1 MFMTSFRRHKALFMV
16 LAICLGMFAWQVPF
30 AGAKAQAQK
39 TATPPPQREEIPP
52 DSNYMYLKDS
62 AAIDQIKAK
71 ETDPQKRADALV
83 AWVSGHPRATR
94 AIAYA
99 AAYYD
104 EVVRGVLKAGD
115 PQKALTMIQTFQ
127 TAAPSNTTLLPLQMS
142 AYYQA
147 KNWAK
152 AAEIGEKLYAATPS
166 AGLANDLS
174 GIYMQAGNS
183 ERYLFYAGKVLA
195 DVGMEK
201 GYAIALQIANVHVQ
215 KKEMAQA
222 LPLLAQL
229 MTVYGDKV
237 PPGIQEAN
245 WNQTRAFAFG
255 MMAGDSYTKKD
266 WPKAIELYEKVT
278 KFAPKSEDAWYFIG
292 MAKWQGKDQKGAIE
306 PLAKAYVIGG
316 KLYSQKAKDNLDQ
329 LWKAEHSGSMDGLDA
344 VIAKAKADLGIG

>member
-1 MFMTSFRRHKALFMV
+1 MTSFRRHKALFMV
-16 LAICLGMFAWQVPF
+16 LAICLGMFAWQVQF
-30 AGAKAQAQK
+30 AGAKSQAQK
-39 TATPPPQREEIPP
+39 TVTPPPQREEIPP
-52 DSNYMYLKDS
+52 DSDYMYRKDS
-62 AAIDQIKAK
+62 AAIDEIKATQ
-71 ETDPQKRADALV
+71 TDPQKRADALV

-99 AAYYD
+99 ASYYA
-104 EVVRGVLKAGD
+104 EVVSSVSKAD

-127 TAAPSNTTLLPLQMS
+127 TAAPHNTTLVPLQMS
-142 AYYQA
+142 AHYQA

-166 AGLANDLS
+166 AGMANDLS
-174 GIYMQAGNS
+174 NIYMQAGNS
-183 ERYLFYAGKVLA
+183 EKYVFYAEKVLA
-195 DVGMEK
+195 DVGIEK

-229 MTVYGDKV
+229 MTAYGDKV
-237 PPGIQEAN
+237 PAGIQEAN

-255 MMAGDSYTKKD
+255 VMAADSFTKKD
-266 WPKAIELYEKVT
+266 LPKAIELYEKVI

-292 MAKWQGKDQKGAIE
+292 MAKWQLKDQKGAIE
-306 PLAKAYVIGG
+306 PFAKAYVIGG

-329 LWKAEHSGSMDGLDA
+329 LYKAEHNGSMDGLDA